1 MKLIDSHCH
10 LHDTEFFSEGREEVY
25 ARAIEAGVAMF
36 CVGTDE
42 RSSREAVD
50 FAESHDDTWAI
61 VGVHPHEA
69 KGGWADIERLLR
81 ENCGARVARG
91 GASIIG
97 IGEIGLDY
105 FYTHS
110 SRERQIRALEAQLQ
124 LATDYG
130 LPVSFHV
137 REAFDD
143 FWPVFENFHGVRGV
157 LHSFTDTQT
166 NLDRGFSRGLY
177 VGVNGISTFTRD
189 AAQRNLY
196 ATIPLERML
205 VETDAPYL
213 TPVPLRGKMNEP
225 GYVRLV
231 VDFWAQKRGI
241 SFDELAHAT
250 TQNAR
255 RLFGV

>member
-10 LHDTEFFSEGREEVY
+10 LHDTEFYPDGREEVY
-25 ARAIEAGVAMF
+25 TRAIEAGVAMF

-42 RSSREAVD
+42 RSSREAVE
-50 FAESHDDTWAI
+50 FAASHDDTWAI
-61 VGVHPHEA
+61 VGVHPHET
-69 KGGWADIERLLR
+69 KGGWADIEQVLR
-81 ENCGARVARG
+81 EVGTSE
-91 GASIIG
+91 ASPVIG

-124 LATDYG
+124 LATDYD

-166 NLDRGFSRGLY
+166 NLDRGFSYGLY

-189 AAQRNLY
+189 TAQRNLY
-196 ATIPLERML
+196 ATIPLDRML

-213 TPVPLRGKMNEP
+213 TTVPLRGKMNEP

-255 RLFGV
+255 ILFGV

>member
-25 ARAIEAGVAMF
+25 TRAIEAGVAMF

-61 VGVHPHEA
+61 GGVHPHEA
-69 KGGWADIERLLR
+69 KGGWADIERVLR
-81 ENCGARVARG
+81 ENCGSRVARG
-91 GASIIG
+91 EASIIG

-110 SRERQIRALEAQLQ
+110 SREQQIHALEAQLQ
-124 LATDYG
+124 LATDYD

-157 LHSFTDTQT
+157 LHSFTDTQA

-189 AAQRNLY
+189 TAQRNLY

-231 VDFWAQKRGI
+231 VEFWAQKRGI

-250 TQNAR
+250 TQNAH

>member
-10 LHDTEFFSEGREEVY
+10 LHDTEFYPDGREEVY
-25 ARAIEAGVAMF
+25 TRAIEAGVAMF

-42 RSSREAVD
+42 RSSREAVE
-50 FAESHDDTWAI
+50 FAASHDDTWAI
-61 VGVHPHEA
+61 VGVHPHET
-69 KGGWADIERLLR
+69 KGGWADIEQVLR
-81 ENCGARVARG
+81 EVGTSE
-91 GASIIG
+91 ASPVIG

-110 SRERQIRALEAQLQ
+110 SREQQIRALEAQLQ
-124 LATDYG
+124 LATDYD

-166 NLDRGFSRGLY
+166 NLDRGFSYGLY

-196 ATIPLERML
+196 ATIPLDRML

-231 VDFWAQKRGI
+231 VEFWAQKRGI

-250 TQNAR
+250 TQNAH

>member
-1 MKLIDSHCH
+1 M
-10 LHDTEFFSEGREEVY
+10 EF
-25 ARAIEAGVAMF
+25 AA
-36 CVGTDE
+36 
-42 RSSREAVD
+42 
-50 FAESHDDTWAI
+50 SHDDTWAI
-61 VGVHPHEA
+61 VGVHPHET
-69 KGGWADIERLLR
+69 KGGWADIEQVLR
-81 ENCGARVARG
+81 EVGTSE
-91 GASIIG
+91 ASPVIG

-110 SRERQIRALEAQLQ
+110 SREQQIRALEAQLQ
-124 LATDYG
+124 LATDYD

-166 NLDRGFSRGLY
+166 NLDRGFSYGLY

-196 ATIPLERML
+196 ATIPLDRML

>member
-25 ARAIEAGVAMF
+25 TRAIEAGVAMF

-42 RSSREAVD
+42 RSSREAVE

-69 KGGWADIERLLR
+69 KGGWADIERVLR
-81 ENCGARVARG
+81 ENCGSRVARG
-91 GASIIG
+91 EASIIG

-110 SRERQIRALEAQLQ
+110 SREQQIHALEAQLQ
-124 LATDYG
+124 LATDYD

-157 LHSFTDTQT
+157 LHSFTDTQA

-189 AAQRNLY
+189 TAQRNLY

-231 VDFWAQKRGI
+231 VEFWAQKRGI

-250 TQNAR
+250 TQNAH

>member
-25 ARAIEAGVAMF
+25 TRAIEAGVAMF

-42 RSSREAVD
+42 RSSREAVE

-69 KGGWADIERLLR
+69 KGGWADIERVLR
-81 ENCGARVARG
+81 ENCGSRVARG
-91 GASIIG
+91 EASIIG

-110 SRERQIRALEAQLQ
+110 SREQQIHALEAQLQ
-124 LATDYG
+124 LATDYD

-143 FWPVFENFHGVRGV
+143 FWPVFERETAKLIIVDLSCRGV
-157 LHSFTDTQT
+157 FH
-166 NLDRGFSRGLY
+166 
-177 VGVNGISTFTRD
+177 
-189 AAQRNLY
+189 
-196 ATIPLERML
+196 L
-205 VETDAPYL
+205 VADEVIEMRAPCH
-213 TPVPLRGKMNEP
+213 
-225 GYVRLV
+225 
-231 VDFWAQKRGI
+231 W
-241 SFDELAHAT
+241 
-250 TQNAR
+250 
-255 RLFGV
+255 

>member
-25 ARAIEAGVAMF
+25 TRAIEAGVAMF

-42 RSSREAVD
+42 RSSREAVE

-69 KGGWADIERLLR
+69 KGGWADIERVLR
-81 ENCGARVARG
+81 ENCGSRVARG
-91 GASIIG
+91 EASIIG

-110 SRERQIRALEAQLQ
+110 SREQQIHALEAQLQ
-124 LATDYG
+124 LATDYD

-157 LHSFTDTQT
+157 LHSFTDTQA

-189 AAQRNLY
+189 TAQRNLY

-241 SFDELAHAT
+241 SFDELARAT

>member
-25 ARAIEAGVAMF
+25 TRAIEAGVAMF

-42 RSSREAVD
+42 RSSREAVE

-69 KGGWADIERLLR
+69 KGGWADIERVLR
-81 ENCGARVARG
+81 ENCGSRVARG
-91 GASIIG
+91 EASIIG

-110 SRERQIRALEAQLQ
+110 SREQQIHALEAQLQ
-124 LATDYG
+124 LATDYD

-157 LHSFTDTQT
+157 LHSFTDTQA

-196 ATIPLERML
+196 ATIPFDRML

-255 RLFGV
+255 ILFGV

>member
-25 ARAIEAGVAMF
+25 TRAIEAGVAMF

-42 RSSREAVD
+42 RSSREAVE
-50 FAESHDDTWAI
+50 FAESRDDTWAI

-69 KGGWADIERLLR
+69 KGGWADIERVLR
-81 ENCGARVARG
+81 ENCGSRVARG
-91 GASIIG
+91 EASIIG

-110 SRERQIRALEAQLQ
+110 SREQQIHALEAQLQ
-124 LATDYG
+124 LATDYD

-157 LHSFTDTQT
+157 LHSFTDTQA

-189 AAQRNLY
+189 TAQRNLY

-250 TQNAR
+250 TQNAH

>member
-10 LHDTEFFSEGREEVY
+10 LHDTEFYPDGREEVY
-25 ARAIEAGVAMF
+25 TRAIEAGVAMF

-42 RSSREAVD
+42 RSSREAVE

-69 KGGWADIERLLR
+69 KGGWADIERVLR
-81 ENCGARVARG
+81 ENCGSRVARG
-91 GASIIG
+91 EASIIG

-110 SRERQIRALEAQLQ
+110 SREQQIHALEAQLQ
-124 LATDYG
+124 LATDYD

-157 LHSFTDTQT
+157 LHSFTDTQA

-189 AAQRNLY
+189 TAQRNLY

>member
-10 LHDTEFFSEGREEVY
+10 LHDTEFYPDGREEVY
-25 ARAIEAGVAMF
+25 TRAIEAGVAMF

-42 RSSREAVD
+42 RSSREAVE
-50 FAESHDDTWAI
+50 FAASHDDTWAI
-61 VGVHPHEA
+61 VGVHPHET
-69 KGGWADIERLLR
+69 KGGWADIEQVLR
-81 ENCGARVARG
+81 EVGTSE
-91 GASIIG
+91 ASPVIG

-110 SRERQIRALEAQLQ
+110 SREQQIRALEAQLQ
-124 LATDYG
+124 LATDYD

-196 ATIPLERML
+196 ATIPFDRML

-241 SFDELAHAT
+241 SFDELARAT

>member
-25 ARAIEAGVAMF
+25 TRAIEAGVAMF

-42 RSSREAVD
+42 RSSREAVE

-69 KGGWADIERLLR
+69 KGGWADIERVLR
-81 ENCGARVARG
+81 ENCGSRVARG
-91 GASIIG
+91 EASIIG

-110 SRERQIRALEAQLQ
+110 SREQQIHALEAQLQ
-124 LATDYG
+124 LATDYD

-157 LHSFTDTQT
+157 LHSFTDTQA

-189 AAQRNLY
+189 TAQRNLY

>member
-1 MKLIDSHCH
+1 
-10 LHDTEFFSEGREEVY
+10 VY
-25 ARAIEAGVAMF
+25 TRAIEAGVAMF

-42 RSSREAVD
+42 RSSREAVE

-69 KGGWADIERLLR
+69 KGGWADIERVLR
-81 ENCGARVARG
+81 ENCGSRVARG
-91 GASIIG
+91 EASIIG

-110 SRERQIRALEAQLQ
+110 SREQQIHALEAQLQ
-124 LATDYG
+124 LATDYD

-157 LHSFTDTQT
+157 LHSFTDTQA

-189 AAQRNLY
+189 TAQRNLY

-231 VDFWAQKRGI
+231 VEFWAQKRGI

-250 TQNAR
+250 TQNAH

>member
-25 ARAIEAGVAMF
+25 TRAIEAGVAMF

-42 RSSREAVD
+42 RSSREAVE

-69 KGGWADIERLLR
+69 KGGWADIERVLR
-81 ENCGARVARG
+81 ENCGSRVARG
-91 GASIIG
+91 EASIIG

-110 SRERQIRALEAQLQ
+110 SREQQIHALEAQLQ
-124 LATDYG
+124 LATDYD

-157 LHSFTDTQT
+157 LHSFTDTQA

-189 AAQRNLY
+189 ATQRNLY

-250 TQNAR
+250 TQNAH